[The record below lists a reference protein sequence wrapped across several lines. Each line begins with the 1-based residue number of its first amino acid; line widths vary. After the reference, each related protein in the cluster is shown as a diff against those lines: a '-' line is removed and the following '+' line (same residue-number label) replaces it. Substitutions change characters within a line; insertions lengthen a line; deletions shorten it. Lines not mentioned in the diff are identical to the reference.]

1 MRKIILGLGLSLL
14 ATTMLVTNGSAIE
27 TKKTVSTSVNAD
39 NSDNNNTGN
48 SAGDVYNEINFGNNK
63 ISFQAFSHA
72 YKGYMNLKKAGKLTS
87 GRNIITIADFSLA
100 STANR
105 LWVIDLSRKKV
116 LFNTYVAHGSGSGNA
131 YATAFSNN
139 GSSHQSSLGFYVT
152 GSTYCGKHGCSL
164 RIAGMDRGFNDN
176 AEERAVVMHSANYVT
191 KGHVGRS
198 WGCPALAPQLA
209 QPIINTIKNGTCLFI
224 YAPQQRYLQS
234 SHWLNA

>member
-1 MRKIILGLGLSLL
+1 MKKIILGLGLSLL
-14 ATTMLVTNGSAIE
+14 GTTMVVTNGSAIE

-39 NSDNNNTGN
+39 NSDNNNTAN
-48 SAGDVYNEINFGNNK
+48 TVSDVYNEIDFGNHK

-105 LWVIDLSRKKV
+105 LWVIDLARKKV

-131 YATAFSNN
+131 YATSFSNN

-176 AEERAVVMHSANYVT
+176 AESRAVVMHSANYVT

-198 WGCPALAPQLA
+198 WGCPAVAPQLA
-209 QPIINTIKNGTCLFI
+209 QPIINTIKGGTCLFI

-234 SHWLNA
+234 SRWLNA